1 MEFAIRRSSFAAL
14 ALSLAAAC
22 ASAQDTVFNGMSPEE
37 LKEHDAVTWGRGMTL
52 KGEDAAEFKALMA
65 RMAAL
70 DKAIEKAG
78 DEKVFSTA
86 RSVATLEA
94 LMAAIQTPL
103 VKNKKRIDT
112 PPSGMAN
119 FSKTGDDAAAK
130 GARALDT
137 LTIMLDRLDKN
148 SRWKLMELV
157 DYAYTMQ
164 LPQRYAKWQT
174 IVERLDTWKH
184 SGTLAEFDAAFGKFM
199 RNVESAPPSMSS
211 GTTWLRIAGLD
222 RFANADCRKEAFFD
236 RDLRTIDSYLYTLRS
251 VAVQAHKDYLN
262 EFTTKWNAAFQA
274 LKSDE
279 AYFKQHGQNLAPN
292 ARKAV
297 DSLTESFAYLL
308 LHGKDYV
315 AQAKELILQVDGGD
329 QEIYKLRNCL
339 IGPNKAF
346 YCSGSVK
353 GDGCPGYSR
362 RVRVALEDC
371 KSAYLKAYRRIK
383 GQDAKWQ

>member
-1 MEFAIRRSSFAAL
+1 M
-14 ALSLAAAC
+14 LAASC
-22 ASAQDTVFNGMSPEE
+22 AYAQDTVFNGMSPDE
-37 LKEHDAVTWGRGMTL
+37 LKVHDAVTWGRGMTL
-52 KGEDAAEFKALMA
+52 KGEDATEFKALMA
-65 RMAAL
+65 RTAAL
-70 DKAIEKAG
+70 DKALEKAG
-78 DEKVFSTA
+78 DEEVFFTA
-86 RSVATLEA
+86 SSVATLEA
-94 LMAAIQTPL
+94 LMNTIQTPL
-103 VKNKKRIDT
+103 VANKKRLNT
-112 PPSGMAN
+112 PPSGMAD
-119 FSKTGDDAAAK
+119 FSQTGDDAEAK

-164 LPQRYAKWQT
+164 LPQRYTKWKT
-174 IVERLDTWKH
+174 IVERLNTWQHTK
-184 SGTLAEFDAAFGKFM
+184 TLAEFDAAFGKFM

-211 GTTWLRIAGLD
+211 GSTWLRIAGLD
-222 RFANADCRKEAFFD
+222 KFANADCKKEAFFD
-236 RDLRTIDSYLYTLRS
+236 RDLRTIDSYLFTLRG
-251 VAVQAHKDYLN
+251 VALQAHKDYLN

-279 AYFKQHGQNLAPN
+279 AYFKQHGQDMAPN

-308 LHGKDYV
+308 LHGKAYV
-315 AQAKELILQVDGGD
+315 EQAKALILQVDGGN

-339 IGPNKAF
+339 IGPNKSM
-346 YCSGSVK
+346 YCSGSVRD
-353 GDGCPGYSR
+353 DGCPCYSR

-383 GQDAKWQ
+383 GNDAKWE